1 METNYSFSE
10 HQMVL
15 KQQEELVNEIE
26 TVTGKFCAMDILY
39 SLQTA
44 DELCCALAS
53 RMEKLNVHIEE
64 YRRIIAMMD
73 PDYMD
78 NIQKVFSSQENYVG
92 LIEKDEN
99 DFLHCGNSLVP
110 YTYCKDLIGKK
121 VRISQITLNSIKES
135 KLTYPTFAKHIDII
149 E

>member
-1 METNYSFSE
+1 METCYSFSE
-10 HQMVL
+10 HQVLL
-15 KQQEELVNEIE
+15 KQQEELVNNIE
-26 TVTGKFCAMDILY
+26 KVASKFCGMDILY

-44 DELCCALAS
+44 DELFCALTS
-53 RMEKLNVHIEE
+53 RLEKLNAHIAE

-73 PDYMD
+73 PSYMD

-99 DFLHCGNSLVP
+99 DYLHCGKSLVP

-121 VRISQITLNSIKES
+121 VKISHITLNSIKDS
-135 KLTYPTFAKHIDII
+135 NLAYPTFAKHIDVI